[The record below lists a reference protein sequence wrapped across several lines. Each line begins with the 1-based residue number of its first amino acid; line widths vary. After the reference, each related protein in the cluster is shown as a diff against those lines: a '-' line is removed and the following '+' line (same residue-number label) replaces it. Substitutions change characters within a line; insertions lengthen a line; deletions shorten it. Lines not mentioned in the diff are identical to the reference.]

1 MRPDLWYPIPGLQA
15 YCFPGKLC
23 VQSSSRIQPVLSQD
37 RAILGQGGPQEDA
50 GEVSIGREG
59 GRFSAHD
66 YVSQAL

>member
-1 MRPDLWYPIPGLQA
+1 M
-15 YCFPGKLC
+15 
-23 VQSSSRIQPVLSQD
+23 LSQD